1 MWESER
7 EIRFRFSF
15 RIWYSGTN
23 RPKWSIEERHGL
35 HAGNFKPLAAA
46 HVLAH
51 QDVILAEH
59 VGSSLGKTRTIAL
72 VGAGRE
78 ASLLGTN
85 QPADLVLRG
94 LMTMWAI
101 EVGWLLVGSF
111 VEEFAFVHRGQ
122 SSVDSHRPSAKRS
135 RRDSTFKLLHIFAVG
150 RGACGLGT
158 GSGLD

>member
-15 RIWYSGTN
+15 RIWYSGSN

-78 ASLLGTN
+78 ASLLG
-85 QPADLVLRG
+85 
-94 LMTMWAI
+94 
-101 EVGWLLVGSF
+101 GSF

-150 RGACGLGT
+150 RGAC
-158 GSGLD
+158 